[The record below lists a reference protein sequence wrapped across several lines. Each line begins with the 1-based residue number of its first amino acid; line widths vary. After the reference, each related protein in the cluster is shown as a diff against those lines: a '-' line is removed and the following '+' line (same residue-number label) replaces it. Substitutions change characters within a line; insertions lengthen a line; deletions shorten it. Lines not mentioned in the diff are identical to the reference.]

1 MVLFFFLYFICK
13 PFLIGHYDK
22 QPHME
27 GWREGLGPTTPVVD
41 NGKLYGRGAID
52 DGYAVYGAIASIK
65 ACQEFHLNHPRC
77 IIIIEGDEESEG

>member
-1 MVLFFFLYFICK
+1 
-13 PFLIGHYDK
+13 
-22 QPHME
+22 ME